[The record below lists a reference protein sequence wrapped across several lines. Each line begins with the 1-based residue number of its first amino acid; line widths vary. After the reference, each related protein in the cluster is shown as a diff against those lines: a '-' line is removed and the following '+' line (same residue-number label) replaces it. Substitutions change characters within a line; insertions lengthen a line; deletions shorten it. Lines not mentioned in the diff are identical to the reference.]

1 MPNLLAGS
9 IIGVLTLALLPAWI
23 VLLAVSAIM
32 TNNTFKTSNR
42 YMKVKKKVGRLWEAQ
57 EAPPQ
62 NIPIESKIKK
72 FGGRPPVP
80 PIASLIYAV
89 S

>member
-1 MPNLLAGS
+1 MLLLFLIFES
-9 IIGVLTLALLPAWI
+9 
-23 VLLAVSAIM
+23 
-32 TNNTFKTSNR
+32 KK
-42 YMKVKKKVGRLWEAQ
+42 KVEKKVGRLWEAQ